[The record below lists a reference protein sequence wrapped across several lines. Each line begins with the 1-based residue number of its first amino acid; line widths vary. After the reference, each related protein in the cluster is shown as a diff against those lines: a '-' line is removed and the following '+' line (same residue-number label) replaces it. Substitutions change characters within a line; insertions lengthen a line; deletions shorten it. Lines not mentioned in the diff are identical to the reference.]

1 MKEIYTIMIILTIRF
16 PKKKSAIKQSS
27 TVCND
32 LFSPPKCLITGE
44 RLLILRLFSDTPLPP
59 ELIRILPPSL
69 TLFITFRG
77 IMKYKL
83 FFSS

>member
-1 MKEIYTIMIILTIRF
+1 MEDICTSMIMLTIRF

-27 TVCND
+27 TVYND
-32 LFSPPKCLITGE
+32 LFSPPKCLITGGH
-44 RLLILRLFSDTPLPP
+44 LLILRLFSDTPILP
-59 ELIRILPPSL
+59 ELIRTLSPSL
-69 TLFITFRG
+69 ALFINFRG

>member
-44 RLLILRLFSDTPLPP
+44 RLLILRLSSDP
-59 ELIRILPPSL
+59 
-69 TLFITFRG
+69 RG
-77 IMKYKL
+77 GGGGGGGGPWL
-83 FFSS
+83 WPVGL

>member
-1 MKEIYTIMIILTIRF
+1 MKEIFTSMIILTIRF

-32 LFSPPKCLITGE
+32 LFSPPNWLITGG
-44 RLLILRLFSDTPLPP
+44 RLLILRLFSDTPIPP
-59 ELIRILPPSL
+59 ELIRTLPRSL
-69 TLFITFRG
+69 ALFINFRG